1 MTQRTGKIRIC
12 GFCAYQRVGQRPPG
26 GLIGGLL
33 LQLAAMAGQPL
44 STAPTKAEEQTVKTG
59 QARAT
64 FHTGEVASI
73 AAGHFMHDVYSAF
86 LAPLLP
92 LIQGGL
98 GLSYTQAGSLAIFTQ
113 IPSLLNPFI
122 GYLADKVSVRYFVIL
137 APAVTATLFSSIGL
151 VSSYAALAMLLFAA
165 GISIAAFHAPAPA
178 MVAKVS
184 GTRVGAGMSIFMAA
198 GELARAIGPLFVAA
212 GVAWFSVEGIW
223 RLAVFGW
230 LMTLFLFFR
239 LREVPITPRG
249 PVPSSLADYWPQARR
264 VFLPLMWLLG
274 GRIFMMAALTTYL
287 PIFVS
292 DEQEGSIWL
301 AAASLTI
308 LEAAGVAGALASG
321 TLSDR
326 FGRKRMLLLLLI
338 LAPLFMLAFIYSP
351 VWLAFPL
358 LLLLGLAAISPQ
370 PVLLATVQDQ
380 FPANRALANGTY
392 LALNFLVRAFG
403 IWVVGR
409 FSDAF
414 GLSAAFTITAVLALI
429 SVPAVF
435 FLPKSGPRPEPA

>member
-1 MTQRTGKIRIC
+1 MNLLVQL
-12 GFCAYQRVGQRPPG
+12 PPMSDQP
-26 GLIGGLL
+26 LTLVPEQTDEHTVEIEDSVSDF
-33 LQLAAMAGQPL
+33 QAGQ
-44 STAPTKAEEQTVKTG
+44 
-59 QARAT
+59 
-64 FHTGEVASI
+64 VASI
-73 AAGHFMHDVYSAF
+73 ASGHFMHDVYSAF

-92 LIQGGL
+92 AIQSSM

-122 GYLADKVSVRYFVIL
+122 GYIADRVSVRYFVIL

-151 VSSYAALAMLLFAA
+151 VSSYFALALLLFAA

-184 GTRVGAGMSIFMAA
+184 GSRVGTGMSIFMAS
-198 GELARAIGPLFVAA
+198 GELARALGPLFVAA
-212 GVAWFSVEGIW
+212 GVAWFSVSGIW

-230 LMTLFLFFR
+230 MVSLFLYFR
-239 LREVPITPRG
+239 LHKVPATPRG
-249 PVPSSLADYWPQARR
+249 QAQASLDEFWPQARR
-264 VFLPLMWLLG
+264 VFPPLLWLLT

-292 DEQEGSIWL
+292 DERQGGMWL

-308 LEAAGVAGALASG
+308 LEAAGVAGALLSG

-326 FGRKRMLLLLLI
+326 FGRKRVLLLLLATSPV
-338 LAPLFMLAFIYSP
+338 LMLAFIYSP

-380 FPANRALANGTY
+380 FPDNRALGNGTY
-392 LALNFLVRAFG
+392 LALNFLVRALG

-414 GLSAAFTITAVLALI
+414 GLNAAFTVTAFLALI

-435 FLPKSGPRPEPA
+435 FLPGQRPQST

>member
-1 MTQRTGKIRIC
+1 MESVLVQWRIM
-12 GFCAYQRVGQRPPG
+12 ADQP
-26 GLIGGLL
+26 
-33 LQLAAMAGQPL
+33 LAAKPAKPGI
-44 STAPTKAEEQTVKTG
+44 AIEQDVSDF
-59 QARAT
+59 QVDQ
-64 FHTGEVASI
+64 VASI

-92 LIQGGL
+92 AIQSGL

-113 IPSLLNPFI
+113 IPSLLNPFL
-122 GYLADKVSVRYFVIL
+122 GYIADRVSVRYFVIL

-151 VSSYAALAMLLFAA
+151 VSSYAALALLLFAA

-184 GTRVGAGMSIFMAA
+184 GARVGTGMSIFMAA
-198 GELARAIGPLFVAA
+198 GELARSLGPLFVAA
-212 GVAWFSVEGIW
+212 GVAWFSVGGIW

-230 LMTLFLFFR
+230 LVSLFLYFR
-239 LREVPITPRG
+239 LREVPAAPRG
-249 PVPSSLADYWPQARR
+249 QGQATLATFWPQARR
-264 VFLPLMWLLG
+264 VFPPLIWLLG

-292 DEQEGSIWL
+292 DERSGSLWL

-308 LEAAGVAGALASG
+308 LEAAGVAGALLSG
-321 TLSDR
+321 TFSDR
-326 FGRKRMLLLLLI
+326 FGRKRMLLLLLS
-338 LAPLFMLAFIYSP
+338 LAPLFMIAFIYGP
-351 VWLAFPL
+351 AWLAFPL
-358 LLLLGLAAISPQ
+358 LLLVGLAAISPQ

-380 FPANRALANGTY
+380 FPDNRALANGTF
-392 LALNFLVRAFG
+392 LALNFLIRALG

-414 GLSAAFTITAVLALI
+414 GLNAAFTMTAFLALI

-435 FLPKSGPRPEPA
+435 FLPTTKVEPAQA

>member
-1 MTQRTGKIRIC
+1 MSDQ
-12 GFCAYQRVGQRPPG
+12 P
-26 GLIGGLL
+26 LL
-33 LQLAAMAGQPL
+33 LTKEQPDEPTVEMETSAADFQ
-44 STAPTKAEEQTVKTG
+44 TG
-59 QARAT
+59 Q
-64 FHTGEVASI
+64 VAAI
-73 AAGHFMHDVYSAF
+73 ASGHFMHDVYSAF

-92 LIQGGL
+92 AIQSSM

-122 GYLADKVSVRYFVIL
+122 GYIADRVSVRYFVIF

-151 VSSYAALAMLLFAA
+151 VSSYFALALLLFAA

-184 GTRVGAGMSIFMAA
+184 GSRVGTGMSIFMAA
-198 GELARAIGPLFVAA
+198 GEFARAIGPLFVAA
-212 GVAWFSVEGIW
+212 GVVWFGTDGIW
-223 RLAVFGW
+223 RLAIFGW
-230 LMTLFLFFR
+230 LVSIFLFFR
-239 LREVPITPRG
+239 LHKVAATPRG
-249 PVPSSLADYWPQARR
+249 QGQASLDVFWPQARR
-264 VFLPLMWLLG
+264 VFPPLIWLLF

-292 DEQEGSIWL
+292 DERQGGMWL

-308 LEAAGVAGALASG
+308 LEVAGVAGALLSG

-326 FGRKRMLLLLLI
+326 FGRKRVLLLLLVS
-338 LAPLFMLAFIYSP
+338 APVLMLAFIYGP

-380 FPANRALANGTY
+380 FPDNRALGNGTF
-392 LALNFLVRAFG
+392 LALNFLVRALG

-409 FSDAF
+409 VSDAF
-414 GLSAAFTITAVLALI
+414 GLNAAFTVTAVLALFSI
-429 SVPAVF
+429 PAVF
-435 FLPKSGPRPEPA
+435 FLPGKQPESI

>member
-1 MTQRTGKIRIC
+1 MSD
-12 GFCAYQRVGQRPPG
+12 
-26 GLIGGLL
+26 
-33 LQLAAMAGQPL
+33 QPL
-44 STAPTKAEEQTVKTG
+44 ALTPAKPGEQAAIVEEDAADFQTG
-59 QARAT
+59 QVT
-64 FHTGEVASI
+64 SI
-73 AAGHFMHDVYSAF
+73 AVGHFTHDVYSAF

-92 LIQGGL
+92 VIQSGL
-98 GLSYTQAGSLAIFTQ
+98 GLTYTLAGSLVIFTQ

-122 GYLADKVSVRYFVIL
+122 GYIADRVSVRYFVIL

-151 VSSYAALAMLLFAA
+151 MPSYAALALLLFAA

-178 MVAKVS
+178 MIARVS
-184 GTRVGAGMSIFMAA
+184 GVRVGTGMSIFMAA
-198 GELARAIGPLFVAA
+198 GELARAVGPLFVAA
-212 GVAWFSVEGIW
+212 GVAWFGVNGIW

-230 LMTLFLFFR
+230 LVSIFLFFR
-239 LREVPITPRG
+239 LRKIPATPRG
-249 PVPSSLADYWPQARR
+249 QGQASLADFWPQARR
-264 VFLPLMWLLG
+264 VFPPLVWLLS

-292 DEQEGSIWL
+292 DEREGSLWL

-308 LEAAGVAGALASG
+308 LEAAGVAGALLSG

-326 FGRKRMLLLLLI
+326 LGRKKVLLVLLTM
-338 LAPLFMLAFIYSP
+338 APIFMVAFIYSP

-380 FPANRALANGTY
+380 FPDNRALANGTF
-392 LALNFLVRAFG
+392 LAINFLVRAFG

-409 FSDAF
+409 FSDAY
-414 GLSAAFTITAVLALI
+414 GLNAAFTTTAVLAFF
-429 SVPAVF
+429 SVPAVL
-435 FLPKSGPRPEPA
+435 FLPKTKQETYAA